1 MVDFLFFSVLL
12 NFFFLL
18 HLATVSLCGFREAET
33 VRKAPLF
40 VTEVIVNFM
49 AKPTLRC
56 CLCELWIARRRGGLQ

>member
-12 NFFFLL
+12 NFFSLL

-49 AKPTLRC
+49 A
-56 CLCELWIARRRGGLQ
+56 